1 MKRITALALF
11 TIAGFLT
18 AGNALAQQHSVRA
31 TVPFDFTVG
40 GKLLP
45 SGTYTINSVSD
56 GGIEI
61 RSRDQHVAMLAS
73 AFATTEQSKNGNE
86 LVFEKRGSRYSLRQ
100 ILCESSAMNVSL
112 PAEKWNK
119 GSRAEEAKLHNNNE
133 QVLIAAK

>member
-1 MKRITALALF
+1 MKRITAVALF
-11 TIAGFLT
+11 AFAGFLT
-18 AGNALAQQHSVRA
+18 AGNALAQQHDVRV

-56 GGIEI
+56 TGIELQ
-61 RSRDQHVAMLAS
+61 SREQHVAMLAS
-73 AFATTEQSKNGNE
+73 AFETSQQSKNGNV
-86 LVFEKRGSRYSLRQ
+86 LVFEKRGIRYSLRE

-112 PAEKWNK
+112 PAEKWSKN
-119 GSRAEEAKLHNNNE
+119 SRAEEAKLHNAGE

>member
-1 MKRITALALF
+1 MKRITAFALF

-31 TVPFDFTVG
+31 TVPFNFTVG

-45 SGTYTINSVSD
+45 SGTYTIDSVSD

-61 RSRDQHVAMLAS
+61 SSREQHVAMLAS
-73 AFATTEQSKNGNE
+73 AFATSQQSKNGNE
-86 LVFEKRGSRYSLRQ
+86 LVFQKRGSRYSLRE

-119 GSRAEEAKLHNNNE
+119 SSRTEEAKLHNNSE
-133 QVLIAAK
+133 EVLIAAK

>member
-1 MKRITALALF
+1 MKRITAFALF
-11 TIAGFLT
+11 TLAGFLT

-31 TVPFDFTVG
+31 TVPFNFTVG

-45 SGTYTINSVSD
+45 SGTYTIDSVSD

-73 AFATTEQSKNGNE
+73 AFATGQQSKNGDE
-86 LVFEKRGSRYSLRQ
+86 LVFEKRGSQYSLRE
-100 ILCESSAMNVSL
+100 ILCESAAMNVSL

-119 GSRAEEAKLHNNNE
+119 GSRTEESKLNNE
-133 QVLIAAK
+133 RVLIAAK

>member
-1 MKRITALALF
+1 MKRITAFALF

-31 TVPFDFTVG
+31 TVPFNFTVG

-45 SGTYTINSVSD
+45 SGTYTIDSVSD

-86 LVFEKRGSRYSLRQ
+86 LVFEKRGSQYSLRQ
-100 ILCESSAMNVSL
+100 ILCESAAMNVSL
-112 PAEKWNK
+112 PVEKWNK
-119 GSRAEEAKLHNNNE
+119 GSRAEESKLHNNNE